1 MLISIIF
8 NFIKAKEVEI
18 MKKMNELEMAIKE
31 NMTIRTEAIMH
42 GLEIAA
48 LPENADEKYIREN
61 TQNIKNMILEFITRD
76 ELRLKK
82 EVNKG
87 KAVNSFIKDIDLEGV
102 QGNEYYTWLVLT
114 TAGEVRITR
123 QCSSLYD
130 IWWRICKD
138 AATKEDIL
146 KFNEK
151 VR

>member
-1 MLISIIF
+1 
-8 NFIKAKEVEI
+8 
-18 MKKMNELEMAIKE
+18 MKNVKNLEMAIKE
-31 NMTIRTEAIMH
+31 NMTVRLEAVMH
-42 GLEIAA
+42 GLEDIAA
-48 LPENADEKYIREN
+48 LPTNADEETILDD
-61 TQNIKNMILEFITRD
+61 TQNIKNMVLEFTTRD

-87 KAVNSFIKDIDLEGV
+87 KAINSFIKDIKLEGV
-102 QGNEYYTWLVLT
+102 QGKEYFTWLILT
-114 TAGEVRITR
+114 QAGEVKICR

>member
-1 MLISIIF
+1 
-8 NFIKAKEVEI
+8 
-18 MKKMNELEMAIKE
+18 MKKSKNIEMAIKE
-31 NMTIRTEAIMH
+31 NMTVRLEAVMH
-42 GLEIAA
+42 GLEDNIVA
-48 LPENADEKYIREN
+48 LPENADEDTILN
-61 TQNIKNMILEFITRD
+61 DTQNIKNMILEFTTRD

-138 AATKEDIL
+138 ATSKEDIL

-151 VR
+151 IR